1 MALGFREKW
10 GEEVSGERSHSPK
23 EEGVRAEWGHPRMEG
38 GGREMG
44 NGAGLAKEQVCPM
57 GETHT
62 EAI

>member
-1 MALGFREKW
+1 MALGSSKKW
-10 GEEVSGERSHSPK
+10 GEEVSGGRSRSPK

-38 GGREMG
+38 GREMR